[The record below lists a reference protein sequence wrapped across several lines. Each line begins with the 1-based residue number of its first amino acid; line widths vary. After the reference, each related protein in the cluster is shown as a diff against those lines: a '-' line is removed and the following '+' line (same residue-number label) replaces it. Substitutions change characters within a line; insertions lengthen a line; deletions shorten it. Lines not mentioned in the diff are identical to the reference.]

1 MSKENG
7 NGVKGITLG
16 LIVGAG
22 AALLLSPEAGK
33 ENREKLKN
41 NLLKAS
47 DKLKDL
53 AENIK
58 TEENANYI
66 NVENEDIS
74 KDGKVYVN
82 EKYIDDIDLD

>member
-7 NGVKGITLG
+7 NGLKGITLG
-16 LIVGAG
+16 LIIGAG

-33 ENREKLKN
+33 ENREKLKK

-58 TEENANYI
+58 IEENVNYI
-66 NVENEDIS
+66 NVDNENIS

-82 EKYIDDIDLD
+82 EKYIDNIDLD

>member
-1 MSKENG
+1 MSKENS

-16 LIVGAG
+16 LIIGAG
-22 AALLLSPEAGK
+22 AALLLSPETGK
-33 ENREKLKN
+33 ENREKLKT

-58 TEENANYI
+58 TEENTNYI